1 MSKAKSGGGIS
12 SNKLVNVGVKSG
24 AATANKMSPGG
35 AAQLGSATI
44 QNPTQLKEG
53 TMKQVELGNAVA
65 PSTTCGPGGSRT
77 VSKPGSQGT
86 H

>member
-12 SNKLVNVGVKSG
+12 SNKLVNPGVKSG
-24 AATANKMSPGG
+24 SPTANKINPGG
-35 AAQLGSATI
+35 AAQLGSSTI
-44 QNPTQLKEG
+44 QNPTPLVKG
-53 TMKQVELGNAVA
+53 TMNQVPLGNAVA
-65 PSTTCGPGGSRT
+65 PSTVCGPGGSRS